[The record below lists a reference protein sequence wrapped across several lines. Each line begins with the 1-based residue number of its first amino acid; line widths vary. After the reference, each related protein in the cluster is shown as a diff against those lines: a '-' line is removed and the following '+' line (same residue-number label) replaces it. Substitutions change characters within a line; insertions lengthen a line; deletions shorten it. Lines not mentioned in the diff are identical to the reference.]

1 MTTAAQVKKLVQPLL
16 DQNADLAWVRREIY
30 LKPVHHFGRMILI
43 DRILDPDGFRPQLAA
58 AHLFDGHGGFP
69 LNWSQWLRKK
79 SGPMPGSWQMQ
90 DPDVARILIETIE
103 ADALPYLRAMTSL
116 DDYLAH
122 TSQFGGRD
130 LLVRPTARIIV
141 DVALG
146 DFEKARRTWESQRE
160 LWSVDKP
167 SYDEE
172 DKAMLRRLRHVGA
185 LLESDD
191 RTGLARLLHT
201 WEAQTV
207 KNLKIGHLWE
217 PTPFPLELQSA

>member
-16 DQNADLAWVRREIY
+16 DQNSDLAWVGRKIY
-30 LKPVHHFGRMILI
+30 LKPVYHFARAILI
-43 DRILDPDGFRPQLAA
+43 DRILDPDGFQPQSGA
-58 AHLFDGHGGFP
+58 AHLFDVWDGLP
-69 LNWSQWLRKK
+69 LNWSEWLRKK

-90 DPDVARILIETIE
+90 DPDVGRMLIETIE

-122 TSQFGGRD
+122 TSRFGGRD
-130 LLVRPTARIIV
+130 LLVKPTARIIV
-141 DVALG
+141 DVAMG
-146 DFEKARRTWESQRE
+146 DLEKARHTWESQRE

-172 DKAMLRRLRHVGA
+172 DKAMLRRLRQVGA
-185 LLESDD
+185 LLGADD
-191 RTGLARLLHT
+191 RIGLARLLHT

-207 KNLKIGHLWE
+207 KNLKIEHLWE
-217 PTPFPLELQSA
+217 PTPFPLELQAS

>member
-16 DQNADLAWVRREIY
+16 DRNSDLAWVRREIY
-30 LKPVHHFGRMILI
+30 IKPVHHFARTILI
-43 DRILDPDGFRPQLAA
+43 DRILDPDGFRPQSGA
-58 AHLFDGHGGFP
+58 AHLFDVWDGLP
-69 LNWSQWLRKK
+69 LNWSQWLQKK

-90 DPDVARILIETIE
+90 DPDVGRMLIETIE

-130 LLVRPTARIIV
+130 LLVSPTAKIIV
-141 DVALG
+141 DVAIGNL
-146 DFEKARRTWESQRE
+146 EKARLTWESQRE
-160 LWSVDKP
+160 LWSIDKP

-172 DKAMLRRLRHVGA
+172 DKAMLRRLRRLCA
-185 LLESDD
+185 LLESGD
-191 RTGLARLLHT
+191 RTGLALLLHE

-207 KNLKIGHLWE
+207 KNLKIEHLWE
-217 PTPFPLELQSA
+217 PTPFPLELQSP